1 MIQLLLCE
9 HRLELL
15 TRAVKA
21 YQPTADEETE
31 HKDLVEYLASRAEL
45 GPEDIPF

>member
-9 HRLELL
+9 HWLELL

-21 YQPTADEETE
+21 YQPAADEETE
-31 HKDLVEYLASRAEL
+31 HKDLLEYLVVRGEL